1 MNFFRIPPV
10 PPAIFTVVAGVIHQ
24 VVWPFEPLT
33 EPWNFISGGIIIAIA
48 IIMFG
53 AALAAFR
60 RHNESFDI
68 RKPTRNLITDGIY
81 ASSRNPAYLA
91 MIIAILGIGCAA
103 NSLLIM
109 LATLP
114 SFAVFNWYTIPW
126 EEGRLR
132 RSLGTEYTRY
142 TERVRRWL

>member
-1 MNFFRIPPV
+1 
-10 PPAIFTVVAGVIHQ
+10 
-24 VVWPFEPLT
+24 
-33 EPWNFISGGIIIAIA
+33 
-48 IIMFG
+48 MFG
-53 AALAAFR
+53 AALVAFR

-91 MIIAILGIGCAA
+91 MIIAIFGIGCAA

-109 LATLP
+109 LATIP

-126 EEGRLR
+126 EEGAPATFTR
-132 RSLGTEYTRY
+132 R
-142 TERVRRWL
+142 